1 MWERNHTEA
10 GPTCQPLPR
19 SFFRDHA
26 VVGKET
32 RGGRLETDDPLFEV
46 EGEEEKK
53 GEEFQGKEG
62 MSWRELSTGWRAP
75 R

>member
-1 MWERNHTEA
+1 M
-10 GPTCQPLPR
+10 
-19 SFFRDHA
+19 
-26 VVGKET
+26 
-32 RGGRLETDDPLFEV
+32 RGLETDNPSYIV